1 MRRALLPSVLAA
13 AAALALAA
21 CGEDREGS
29 VEQSGGSTSTT
40 GTGTTGTATTTT
52 PAPSGAAVATIDV
65 KETDF
70 ALDPENPRIAKAGVV
85 TFRVRNAGKAP
96 HALEVEGPEGE
107 VETDTIEPGKSAT
120 LKANLSKPGR
130 YEWYC
135 PVGDHE
141 SRGMKGTITVAR
153 GGGSKGSTT
162 TTDDDS
168 ATERDSGG
176 KDDDSGKGS
185 GKRSGAGGGGGSGVY

>member
-1 MRRALLPSVLAA
+1 MVALSLP
-13 AAALALAA
+13 A

-40 GTGTTGTATTTT
+40 GTGTTGTATSTSTT
-52 PAPSGAAVATIDV
+52 PASGGRAVARVDV

-141 SRGMKGTITVAR
+141 SRGMKGKITVA
-153 GGGSKGSTT
+153 GGRKSRS
-162 TTDDDS
+162 DRS
-168 ATERDSGG
+168 EHSG
-176 KDDDSGKGS
+176 KDDSGKDEGDSGRDDNSRKDS
-185 GKRSGAGGGGGSGVY
+185 GKRSGAGGGSGGSGVY